1 MFKISLY
8 NIFVH
13 KQYYLNYSATWE
25 IKSSPVAIDGLPV
38 LTAYISKVFIWKCQ
52 NAEKFLLW
60 SLTAVFINK

>member
-38 LTAYISKVFIWKCQ
+38 LTAYISKVFI
-52 NAEKFLLW
+52 
-60 SLTAVFINK
+60 

>member
-1 MFKISLY
+1 MTFFFNAFVLKSVLHLVMFKISLY

-38 LTAYISKVFIWKCQ
+38 LTAYISKVFI
-52 NAEKFLLW
+52 
-60 SLTAVFINK
+60 

>member
-1 MFKISLY
+1 MTFSFNAFVLKSVLHLVMFKISLY

-38 LTAYISKVFIWKCQ
+38 LTAYISKVFI
-52 NAEKFLLW
+52 
-60 SLTAVFINK
+60 